1 MKLNTHK
8 KLTPIVTTLGCLAV
22 ASLANAADQFWDG
35 TGNWSDSSWGAGTGG
50 PYTDAW
56 SDYNNATFEGNP
68 SAVTVTGTV
77 NVHNIDFT
85 SAGGGY
91 SIDGGTLNFDAGA
104 VISNSNNTHNHTI
117 TSAITG
123 SPLVNIF
130 DGPAGNGYEGIV
142 FAPGSGTQ
150 TLGAVLNPDNT
161 GTRDKSGIYLSG
173 STTGNTVTS
182 IAYGGGD
189 KYGTVYKQGTS
200 TWTTGAITT
209 GTIRVSAGTLII
221 NGVGR
226 GDYVGWAVTGGT
238 VGGTGSMVN
247 NDRRRELLIPSG
259 ATLAPGNSVGT
270 LTAGWNTGGGDPIGD
285 RLNRSLQ
292 MLTGSMYEW
301 ELGVGNASDTIDVDG
316 VKSALYVDD
325 MVLKIIDIGGTPQA
339 SDQLAVFTYDVG
351 ATVDISG
358 FTGTFDTTGATNY
371 DASGASLVDGG
382 SGIVYL
388 TGLTSIPEPSTTAL
402 LGLGGLALILRR
414 RK

>member
-1 MKLNTHK
+1 MKKKYTLNTP
-8 KLTPIVTTLGCLAV
+8 LVTTLGCLAV
-22 ASLANAADQFWDG
+22 ASLANAADQFWTG
-35 TGNWSDSSWGAGTGG
+35 TGNWGDSSWGAVTGG
-50 PYTDAW
+50 SYTDAW
-56 SDYNNATFEGNP
+56 SDYNNAIFEGTP
-68 SAVTVTGTV
+68 GAVTATGTV

-91 SIDGGTLNFDAGA
+91 SIDGGTLNFDAGS

-130 DGPAGNGYEGIV
+130 DGPAGNGYEGIF
-142 FAPGSGTQ
+142 FAPSSGTQ

-173 STTGNTVTS
+173 STAGNTVTS

-189 KYGTVYKQGTS
+189 RYGTVYKQGTS
-200 TWTTGAITT
+200 TWTTGDITT
-209 GTIRVSAGTLII
+209 GTIRVSQGTLVI
-221 NGVGR
+221 NGTATSMYSGHV
-226 GDYVGWAVTGGT
+226 YTGGT
-238 VGGTGSMVN
+238 VSGNATLRN
-247 NDRRRELLIPSG
+247 NDRRTELKVSSG
-259 ATLAPGNSVGT
+259 TMLAPGNSIGT
-270 LTAGWNTGGGDPIGD
+270 MTVDWGGSGGNPTGD
-285 RLNRSLQ
+285 RTNRSLQ
-292 MLTGSMYEW
+292 MLDGSIYEW
-301 ELGVGNASDTIDVDG
+301 ELGAGNTTDTIDVDG
-316 VKSALYVDD
+316 TLSALYVDD
-325 MVLKIIDIGGTPQA
+325 MVLKITDAGGTPEA

-382 SGIVYL
+382 AGIVYL
-388 TGLTSIPEPSTTAL
+388 TGLTAIPEPSSTAL
-402 LGLGGLALILRR
+402 LGLGGLALILRH

>member
-8 KLTPIVTTLGCLAV
+8 KLAPFATAIGCLAL
-22 ASLANAADQFWDG
+22 AATANAADL
-35 TGNWSDSSWGAGTGG
+35 TWSGGAGTWQDGAAG
-50 PYTDAW
+50 NFGVNW
-56 SDYNNATFEGNP
+56 NNATP
-68 SAVTVTGTV
+68 DSADFTGTPGTVTVVGTV
-77 NVHNIDFT
+77 NVTNLDFT
-85 SAGGGY
+85 SSSGGY
-91 SIDGGTLNFDAGA
+91 SIDGGTLNFSGTS

-142 FAPGSGTQ
+142 FAPSSGTQ

-173 STTGNTVTS
+173 STTGNSVTS

-189 KYGTVYKQGTS
+189 RYGTVYKQGTS
-200 TWTTGAITT
+200 TWTTGDITT
-209 GTIRVSAGTLII
+209 GTIRVSGGTLVI

-226 GDYVGWAVTGGT
+226 GDYNGWLVTGGT

-247 NDRRRELLIPSG
+247 NDRRTETKISSG
-259 ATLAPGNSVGT
+259 AMIAPGNGVGT
-270 LTAGWNTGGGDPIGD
+270 LTAGWGTGGGDPTGD

-292 MLTGSMYEW
+292 ILDGSIYEW
-301 ELGVGNASDTIDVDG
+301 ELGAGNTTDTIDVDG

-325 MVLKIIDIGGTPQA
+325 MVLKITDLGGTPQA

-358 FTGTFDTTGATNY
+358 FTGTFDTSGATNY

-388 TGLTSIPEPSTTAL
+388 TGLTSVPEPSTTAL
-402 LGLGGLALILRR
+402 LGLGGLALIFRR